1 MGWVMMSERE
11 LNRVEVL
18 AQVDDG
24 RLSVDNAAN
33 MLDLTRRQIFR
44 LLKRYR
50 QAGAAAIRHRS
61 RGRTPNNQIHRAKRD
76 YALSLVNHALLT
88 DFKGCFGNK
97 ISLSNVRAAATANK
111 CCISNSCARKRPVC
125 PHCVS
130 SGRAQRT
137 AAL

>member
-50 QAGAAAIRHRS
+50 QDGAPAIRHKA
-61 RGRTPNNQIHRAKRD
+61 RGKSPNNLIHQAKRD
-76 YALSLVNHALLT
+76 YALTRILGRRLPLRCWRNIMASKSLARRFASGWLKMVSGFRASSAVGFT
-88 DFKGCFGNK
+88 SRVYAGN
-97 ISLSNVRAAATANK
+97 
-111 CCISNSCARKRPVC
+111 
-125 PHCVS
+125 VS
-130 SGRAQRT
+130 AS
-137 AAL
+137 